1 MKDLS
6 FGRKAALFLLL
17 VLVLDLCTAEN
28 AEARR
33 RRFFGRRNRGAVVR
47 VNRNNFRGFNARAF
61 NKFAFNNG
69 GFVNPNFRRF
79 NGFNRFDDRVNIN
92 DPFGLARVPA
102 DILSNVAIDPTGS
115 LQRLAIAP
123 NIGVDRNGQFFELNG
138 LNSLAVRQPL
148 AFSNGQFFGGQVSQ
162 VNPDTLLQMQQVN
175 QSGNFDLLP
184 FQ

>member
-1 MKDLS
+1 MKHYS
-6 FGRKAALFLLL
+6 FGRKAAFFLLL
-17 VLVLDLCTAEN
+17 VLVLDLCMAED

-33 RRFFGRRNRGAVVR
+33 RIFGRRNRGVAAR
-47 VNRNNFRGFNARAF
+47 SNRNNFRGFNARAF

-69 GFVNPNFRRF
+69 GFLNPNFRRF

-102 DILSNVAIDPTGS
+102 DILSSVALDPTGS

-162 VNPDTLLQMQQVN
+162 VNADTLLQMQLVN